1 MKKKNRIKKILV
13 TQNEMAIIVD
23 DYAYVS
29 NEKSEEFKLEKCT
42 VSYIERICNK
52 FNKKTK
58 VRMLEK
64 EVLSEEENFK
74 LRVTRDT
81 FWIVELLLI
90 FCSAAQTGMLR
101 EVFRALLI
109 CTFVLNRVFEN
120 RMKIKYLK
128 TERTMA
134 RRKGALCK
142 TINAYNKL
150 KKVPTVEEIKKAS
163 FKVPFFIYIDDIIH
177 ISFFVLWI
185 LTKNILCTILNNSI
199 SIILVCIILILL
211 YYNIVGRSQLAEP
224 TWYEIKV
231 AQQLI
236 KFYDED

>member
-1 MKKKNRIKKILV
+1 
-13 TQNEMAIIVD
+13 MAIIVD

-74 LRVTRDT
+74 LRVTQDT

-90 FCSAAQTGMLR
+90 FFCSAAQTGMLR

-109 CTFVLNRVFEN
+109 CTFVLNRVFL
-120 RMKIKYLK
+120 KI
-128 TERTMA
+128 
-134 RRKGALCK
+134 G
-142 TINAYNKL
+142 
-150 KKVPTVEEIKKAS
+150 
-163 FKVPFFIYIDDIIH
+163 
-177 ISFFVLWI
+177 
-185 LTKNILCTILNNSI
+185 
-199 SIILVCIILILL
+199 
-211 YYNIVGRSQLAEP
+211 
-224 TWYEIKV
+224 
-231 AQQLI
+231 
-236 KFYDED
+236 

>member
-13 TQNEMAIIVD
+13 TQNEMAMIVG
-23 DYAYVS
+23 DYAYLS
-29 NEKSEEFKLEKCT
+29 NEKSERIELEKYMA
-42 VSYIERICNK
+42 SYAEKIYKN

-58 VRMLEK
+58 VKMLEK
-64 EVLSEEENFK
+64 EVLSKEECFK
-74 LRVTRDT
+74 LRVLRDT

-128 TERTMA
+128 IEKTIA

-199 SIILVCIILILL
+199 AIILVCIILILL